1 MSVQSS
7 VQEMASKADGAGKA
21 VEGRGTRAIEQ
32 QTAKIPSIGFLG
44 LAVGAM
50 GVSAAMMLADKKG
63 VANFIGQWAPSLLVI
78 GVYNKL
84 VKVENEL
91 MEMRNR

>member
-1 MSVQSS
+1 MTNYQTS
-7 VQEMASKADGAGKA
+7 VQENGSKP

-32 QTAKIPSIGFLG
+32 QTAKIPSIGFLT

-84 VKVENEL
+84 VKIENEL
-91 MEMRNR
+91 MQARGRV